1 MSATGVQL
9 ELRDLDGEQH
19 LAVADVT
26 SMLRSFGSIWQ
37 GWAAAGHADLD
48 PYTVGRLGSALGDFA
63 DQLDVEAIART
74 TGPAEGQAAR

>member
-26 SMLRSFGSIWQ
+26 AMLRSFSHIWQ
-37 GWAAAGHADLD
+37 GWAATGHADLD
-48 PYTVGRLGSALGDFA
+48 PYTVGLLGSALGDFA
-63 DQLDVEAIART
+63 DQLDVEAIVRT
-74 TGPAEGQAAR
+74 TGPADGEAVR